1 MGIAMTSIGIDDV
14 GKVRC
19 GVSMWHLLL
28 LVFNQVEVC

>member
-1 MGIAMTSIGIDDV
+1 MTSVGSDDV

-28 LVFNQVEVC
+28 LIVRNQVEVC